1 MQKGA
6 DRLSQR
12 LSALK
17 TITRGQFR
25 LVENLLR
32 AFRRFTSFQIIILGF
47 AGVIVAGALLL
58 TLPAASAAGA
68 ATPFTD
74 ALFTSTSAVCVTGL
88 VVRDSGS
95 YWSPF
100 GQSLILLLIQI
111 GGLGVITMS
120 ATFLML
126 AGRNISLKERSA
138 MQDALSAPS
147 VGGIVRLTRFILK
160 GTFIVELTGAL
171 VMLPVFWRDHGF
183 RGIWMAVF
191 HSVSAFCN
199 AGFDILGTAERP
211 YPSLTAYVG
220 DPVVNITVI
229 FLLVVGGLGFLTWDD
244 IRTHRWRLSRYRMQ
258 SKVILATTAILL
270 LFPAVLFFFT
280 EYSAFPLQERILASL
295 FQSATPRTA
304 GFNTTDLAAMSDASR
319 AVMILLML
327 VGGAPG
333 STAGG
338 MKVTT
343 LAVLAANVH
352 SIFRQQ
358 ESPQLFHR
366 RVDSRI
372 VKSASA
378 VLLLYLTLFLT
389 GGCIISAAEDL
400 PLAVCLYE
408 TASAIG
414 TVGLTL
420 GITPQLGQLS
430 HWILILLMFWGRVG
444 GLTLIYAAF
453 AGHNRYHAV
462 YPKENITI
470 G

>member
-1 MQKGA
+1 M
-6 DRLSQR
+6 
-12 LSALK
+12 
-17 TITRGQFR
+17 
-25 LVENLLR
+25 VENLLR

-58 TLPAASAAGA
+58 MLPAASAAGA

-111 GGLGVITMS
+111 VGLGVITMS

-191 HSVSAFCN
+191 HSVSAFC
-199 AGFDILGTAERP
+199 ILGTAERP

-220 DPVVNITVI
+220 DPVINITVI

-244 IRTHRWRLSRYRMQ
+244 IRMHRWRLSRYRMQ
-258 SKVILATTAILL
+258 SKVILAATAILL

-280 EYSAFPLQERILASL
+280 EYSAFPLQKRILASL

>member
-6 DRLSQR
+6 DRLGQR

-220 DPVVNITVI
+220 NPVVNITVI

-280 EYSAFPLQERILASL
+280 EYSAFPLQKRILASL

-327 VGGAPG
+327 VGGSPG

-338 MKVTT
+338 IKTTT
-343 LAVLAANVH
+343 LAVLISCATAVFARKDSPEMFKRRIIPDIVATAIAIFFMYTSLGILCAMTL
-352 SIFRQQ
+352 SIL
-358 ESPQLFHR
+358 ESLPLIPCLFE
-366 RVDSRI
+366 
-372 VKSASA
+372 A
-378 VLLLYLTLFLT
+378 
-389 GGCIISAAEDL
+389 ISA
-400 PLAVCLYE
+400 LA
-408 TASAIG
+408 
-414 TVGLTL
+414 TVGLSF
-420 GITPQLGQLS
+420 GITPTLS
-430 HWILILLMFWGRVG
+430 VPSKLILITFMFIGRVG
-444 GLTLIYAAF
+444 GLTIIYATMSGYKIQCGKF
-453 AGHNRYHAV
+453 PQEKISVG
-462 YPKENITI
+462 
-470 G
+470 

>member
-1 MQKGA
+1 MPMQKGA
-6 DRLSQR
+6 DRLGQR

-211 YPSLTAYVG
+211 YPSLTAYIG
-220 DPVVNITVI
+220 NPVVNITVI

-304 GFNTTDLAAMSDASR
+304 GFNTTDLAAMSDVSR

-358 ESPQLFHR
+358 ESPQLFTA
-366 RVDSRI
+366 
-372 VKSASA
+372 AS
-378 VLLLYLTLFLT
+378 T
-389 GGCIISAAEDL
+389 AAL
-400 PLAVCLYE
+400 
-408 TASAIG
+408 
-414 TVGLTL
+414 
-420 GITPQLGQLS
+420 
-430 HWILILLMFWGRVG
+430 
-444 GLTLIYAAF
+444 
-453 AGHNRYHAV
+453 
-462 YPKENITI
+462 
-470 G
+470 

>member
-1 MQKGA
+1 MPMQKGA
-6 DRLSQR
+6 DRLCQR
-12 LSALK
+12 LSAPK
-17 TITRGQFR
+17 TITGGRSR

-58 TLPAASAAGA
+58 MLPAASAAGA

-366 RVDSRI
+366 RGDPAGGHDHSGRVLPVSGKQLSGGYHRI
-372 VKSASA
+372 PASPGCP
-378 VLLLYLTLFLT
+378 
-389 GGCIISAAEDL
+389 GGCQFGERL
-400 PLAVCLYE
+400 
-408 TASAIG
+408 
-414 TVGLTL
+414 
-420 GITPQLGQLS
+420 
-430 HWILILLMFWGRVG
+430 R
-444 GLTLIYAAF
+444 
-453 AGHNRYHAV
+453 R
-462 YPKENITI
+462 
-470 G
+470 